1 MPAIAERKSRLVARI
16 PTRTRKTIQAAAEL
30 QGASLNQFVTE
41 AAHQKALELLEQA
54 SSIRLNAD
62 QTRRVFGLLD
72 KPPKPNRALLAAKAI
87 HKRMIRAE
95 N

>member
-1 MPAIAERKSRLVARI
+1 MPALAERKARLVTRI
-16 PTRTRKTIQAAAEL
+16 PVRTRKTIQAAAEM

-62 QTRRVFGLLD
+62 QTRRVFDLLD
-72 KPPKPNRALLAAKAI
+72 KPPKPNRALLAAKTV
-87 HKRMIRAE
+87 HERMIRAE

>member
-1 MPAIAERKSRLVARI
+1 MPVIAERRTRLVARM

-54 SSIRLNAD
+54 SFIRLNSE
-62 QTRRVFGLLD
+62 QTRRVFNLMD
-72 KPPKPNRALLAAKAI
+72 KPPKPNRALLAAKAL
-87 HKRMIRAE
+87 HRRLVRV
-95 N
+95 

>member
-1 MPAIAERKSRLVARI
+1 MPVIAERRTRLVARM

-54 SSIRLNAD
+54 FFIRLNSE
-62 QTRRVFGLLD
+62 QTRRVFDLMD
-72 KPPKPNRALLAAKAI
+72 KPPKPNRALLAAKAL
-87 HKRMIRAE
+87 HHRLVRA
-95 N
+95 

>member
-1 MPAIAERKSRLVARI
+1 MPAIAERKTRLVARI
-16 PTRTRKTIQAAAEL
+16 PTRTRKTILAAAEL

-54 SSIRLNAD
+54 SSIRLNAA

-72 KPPKPNRALLAAKAI
+72 RPPKPNRALLAAKAV
-87 HKRMIRAE
+87 HERMIRVQD
-95 N
+95 